1 LGWVPFHIVLSDRDE
16 GTERTV
22 SKFAADSK
30 QSGAADSAEGR
41 DAIQRDLDKRKRW
54 ALVNIMKF
62 HKAMCKILHL
72 GPGNPRYVYNWGEEL
87 LESSPVEKDFR
98 VLVDEKPNPSQQCV
112 LASLESQWYPGF
124 NPKRGGQQGKGG
136 DCLRKFCPCEAST
149 GV

>member
-1 LGWVPFHIVLSDRDE
+1 MGWVPFHIVLSDRDE
-16 GTERTV
+16 GTERTL

-41 DAIQRDLDKRKRW
+41 DAIQRDLDNRKRW

-98 VLVDEKPNPSQQCV
+98 VPVDEKPNPSQQCV
-112 LASLESQWYPGF
+112 LAAQKANGILGSIQRGVASRAREVIVSLSSP
-124 NPKRGGQQGKGG
+124 
-136 DCLRKFCPCEAST
+136 L
-149 GV
+149 